1 MGGLARTGYL
11 SHTQVV
17 ESSNLSP
24 SILFSCEETSYCI
37 TYIFAI
43 SICKYSIFFV
53 VVILRSC
60 QKREDKPF
68 LSIKIECYV
77 NNNIKRATP
86 AEIVR
91 KTFVRCIELSKAFE

>member
-1 MGGLARTGYL
+1 MGGLAWTGYL

-53 VVILRSC
+53 VVRNERISL
-60 QKREDKPF
+60 F
-68 LSIKIECYV
+68 LSIKTECYV

>member
-1 MGGLARTGYL
+1 MGGLAWTGYL

-24 SILFSCEETSYCI
+24 SILLSCEEASYCI

-43 SICKYSIFFV
+43 SNCKYSFFV
-53 VVILRSC
+53 VVRDE
-60 QKREDKPF
+60 EDKPLF

-91 KTFVRCIELSKAFE
+91 KTFVRCMELSKAFE